1 MKFSAIL
8 AATLVVAVAPIASAT
23 STIMKEAKKGKCT
36 ECHTATTGLTKADP
50 KLNDEGKK
58 FIKK

>member
-8 AATLVVAVAPIASAT
+8 AATILVAAAPLAMAT
-23 STIMKEAKKGKCT
+23 PAIQKANGKTKCV
-36 ECHTATTGLTKADP
+36 ECHTAVSGLTKADP

-58 FIKK
+58 YVKK